1 MILSITAKQE
11 YQALAPIG
19 IGLTLTLI
27 HLVSIPVSNTSVNP
41 ARSVAAAVYGGA
53 TPLAQLWVFI
63 VAPVLGAVVAGL
75 IVRVGG
81 RRRITG

>member
-1 MILSITAKQE
+1 M
-11 YQALAPIG
+11 
-19 IGLTLTLI
+19 
-27 HLVSIPVSNTSVNP
+27 SNTSVNP